1 MATVLSGT
9 LVAQQLAT
17 KLQKRIG
24 LLRQQQVIPTLATII
39 VGNDKASLLYA
50 NRQQQTASNL
60 GINYQLITLS
70 QQTTEQQLLQV
81 IQELN
86 QDVIVDA
93 ILIQTPLPAAIN
105 PQVIRQQVAPIKDV
119 EGQSA
124 ESIGRLWNGQSG
136 NLPTTA
142 VAIMK
147 LLHFYQIA
155 VSKKHVVIVG
165 RSSIVGKP
173 LAALLLRENAT
184 VTIAHSYTD
193 NLASLTRQADI
204 LVVAIGKANFIT
216 AKYVHP
222 GCIVIDVG
230 TNRDATGKIVGD
242 VAFQQVQ
249 AVAQMITPVPGGIG
263 PLTVMSLLE
272 QVVMIAERREK
283 QHGR

>member
-50 NRQQQTASNL
+50 NRQQQTARNL

-86 QDVIVDA
+86 QDVTVDA

-193 NLASLTRQADI
+193 NLASLTRRADI

-249 AVAQMITPVPGGIG
+249 AVAQMITPVPGGVG

>member
-86 QDVIVDA
+86 QDVTVDA

-193 NLASLTRQADI
+193 NLAILTRQADI

>member
-81 IQELN
+81 IQKLN
-86 QDVIVDA
+86 QDVTVDA

-216 AKYVHP
+216 AKYIHP

-249 AVAQMITPVPGGIG
+249 AVAQMITPVPGGVG

>member
-24 LLRQQQVIPTLATII
+24 LLRQQQVIPKLATII

-81 IQELN
+81 IQKLN
-86 QDVIVDA
+86 QDVTVDA

-193 NLASLTRQADI
+193 NLANLTRQADI

-216 AKYVHP
+216 AKYIHP

-230 TNRDATGKIVGD
+230 TNRDVTGKIVGD

-249 AVAQMITPVPGGIG
+249 AVAQMITPVPGGVG

>member
-1 MATVLSGT
+1 MTTVLSGT

-86 QDVIVDA
+86 QDVTVDA

>member
-81 IQELN
+81 IQKLN
-86 QDVIVDA
+86 QDVTVDA

-230 TNRDATGKIVGD
+230 TNRDAIGKIVGD

-249 AVAQMITPVPGGIG
+249 AVAQMITPVPGGVG

>member
-70 QQTTEQQLLQV
+70 EQTTEQQLLQV
-81 IQELN
+81 IQKLN
-86 QDVIVDA
+86 QDVTVDA

-105 PQVIRQQVAPIKDV
+105 PQVIRQQVAPRKDV

-216 AKYVHP
+216 AKYIHP

-249 AVAQMITPVPGGIG
+249 AVAQMITPVPGGVG

>member
-86 QDVIVDA
+86 QDVTVDA